1 MKIREVIEKHKFLV
15 CVILLS
21 LFVLISGVSLLYRIV
36 AAKALVWYLLVLMIL
51 GVISIPVFAFI
62 VRKKKL
68 SVQMITVLILAV
80 LGVLYT
86 FVFTPNSVPDEPL
99 HYTTAYHV
107 SNQLLFKF
115 DDEQKNMVMRAEDDA
130 YVKSASM
137 NLNKEQYEKVRRDNY
152 LICKDNTEIRADQ
165 GYIKNKFL
173 AYFASAVGITIG
185 RIANLSAFWTYQL
198 GRMFNFLSFLIFVYF
213 AIKLMPFNKIAI
225 AAIAMLPMNLHIM
238 ASVSYDVFSVGGVLL
253 LFAYIMHLWYGL
265 NKIGFKELGIL
276 AIMIAL
282 IIPQKAVYIGV
293 AALVLLLPKD
303 KFKNPKLHFLFK
315 CLLGVIAVASILIIQ
330 MHNSAKLVT
339 DNVTHNETVAGFSIQ
354 YVISHP
360 NEIAKMFFYT
370 ICHETDFYIKSIVAY
385 FGWFQVESPW
395 FLTVPVIVVLL
406 LSFMKKE
413 GEPQNMPLLSK
424 LYSLALFLAIFI
436 LVEMLL
442 LIDHNHI
449 GCVYIGGVQGRYF
462 IPALPLVFLALR
474 NNIVTLSKQADDVV
488 LVLMPALN
496 VLILIYCISSIIVV

>member
-1 MKIREVIEKHKFLV
+1 MKIRETIEKHKFLV

-21 LFVLISGVSLLYRIV
+21 LFVLVSGISLLYRIV

-115 DDEQKNMVMRAEDDA
+115 GDEQKNMVMRAEDDV
-130 YVKSASM
+130 YVRSASM
-137 NLNKEQYEKVRRDNY
+137 QLGKDQYEKVSSDNY
-152 LICKDNTEIRADQ
+152 LVCKDNTEIRAEQ
-165 GYIKNKFL
+165 GYIRNKFL

-185 RIANLSAFWTYQL
+185 RVANLSAFWTYQL
-198 GRMFNFLSFLIFVYF
+198 GRAFNFLSFLVFVYF
-213 AIKLMPFNKIAI
+213 AIKLMPFGKIAI

-238 ASVSYDVFSVGGVLL
+238 ASVSYDVLSVGGVLL
-253 LFAYIMHLWYGL
+253 LFAYIMNLWYGE
-265 NKIGFKELGIL
+265 NKIGLKQLSIL
-276 AIMIAL
+276 AIMIVL
-282 IIPQKAVYIGV
+282 IIPQKAAYIGV

-315 CLLGVIAVASILIIQ
+315 CLLGLIAITSIFVIQ
-330 MHNSAKLVT
+330 MHNSAKLVS
-339 DNVTHNETVAGFSIQ
+339 DRVTYNNELAGFSIQ
-354 YVISHP
+354 YVLTHP
-360 NEIAKMFFYT
+360 KQIIKMLFYT
-370 ICHETDFYIKSIVAY
+370 ICFQTDHYIKSVIAY
-385 FGWFQVESPW
+385 FGWFQVASPW

-413 GEPQNMPLLSK
+413 GEHENMPLLSK
-424 LYSLALFLAIFI
+424 LYSGFLFVVVFLT
-436 LVEMLL
+436 VELLL

-462 IPALPLVFLALR
+462 IPALPLLFLTLR
-474 NNIVTLSKQADDVV
+474 NNVVTISKKADDLV
-488 LVLMPALN
+488 LILMPALN
-496 VLILIYCISSIIVV
+496 VLILIYCIFSIIAV